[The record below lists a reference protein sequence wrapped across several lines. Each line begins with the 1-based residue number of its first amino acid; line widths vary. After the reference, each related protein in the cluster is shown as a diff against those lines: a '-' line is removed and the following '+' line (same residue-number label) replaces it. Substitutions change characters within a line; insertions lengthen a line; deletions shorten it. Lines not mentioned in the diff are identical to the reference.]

1 MIVLKLKKT
10 NSLILWLGLI
20 VLISGINSLAIRK
33 IDEQPVE
40 ANHDYIREW
49 AIKVSDPI
57 EADLIAVETGF
68 INKGL
73 IPPFDDIYLFVHPH
87 VPNRSKRHAKEHT
100 ERLNNHE
107 KVKLKFIKYASQ

>member
-1 MIVLKLKKT
+1 MKVLKLKKT

-20 VLISGINSLAIRK
+20 ILISGINSFVLSK
-33 IDEQPVE
+33 TDEQEPIQ
-40 ANHDYIREW
+40 DYTREW

-57 EADLIAVETGF
+57 EADLIAMETGF
-68 INKGL
+68 INKGM
-73 IPPFDDIYLFVHPH
+73 IPPFENIYLFVHPK

-107 KVKLKFIKYASQ
+107 KVFI